1 MSELQCTI
9 ATPEQLVFQRAARSV
24 VVPAVDGELGI
35 LPRHAP
41 LVGMLGFGELRVET
55 AGDASGAGGGK
66 SRFFVKE
73 GFLQI
78 LGDQVTVLAA
88 EAVPLSEL
96 DVEKDEAALLEL
108 ESSPPTSG
116 ASFEERER
124 YQRSLK
130 VAKARVRLGRKPS

>member
-1 MSELQCTI
+1 M
-9 ATPEQLVFQRAARSV
+9 
-24 VVPAVDGELGI
+24 
-35 LPRHAP
+35 
-41 LVGMLGFGELRVET
+41 ET
-55 AGDASGAGGGK
+55 AGDASSASRAGGGK
-66 SRFFVKE
+66 ARFFVKE